1 MNIQN
6 YKHYRLP
13 ISMNPSDFG
22 TIIFKNENI
31 IIVQAN
37 NQNLFIFSQD
47 EVINSVNLF
56 KFGLLQVSFVD
67 KKLSSDTFVRT
78 INKNIYTFTNGSLI
92 RSETYNV
99 FNRVIK
105 FYISKIDQL
114 TLYFKNTKYKAE

>member
-1 MNIQN
+1 
-6 YKHYRLP
+6 
-13 ISMNPSDFG
+13 MNPSDFG

-105 FYISKIDQL
+105 FYNSKIDQL